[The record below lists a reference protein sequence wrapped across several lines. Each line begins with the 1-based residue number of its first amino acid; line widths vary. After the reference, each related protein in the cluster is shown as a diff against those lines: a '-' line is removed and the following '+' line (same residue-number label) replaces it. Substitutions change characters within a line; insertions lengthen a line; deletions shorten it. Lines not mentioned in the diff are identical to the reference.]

1 MDLTNVTMEN
11 KQAWTDK
18 ISELEASISNGGG
31 GTASVGFKQY
41 VAYTTQTGTNAPLAT
56 LVKNELSSPV
66 TFQRTGTGSYT
77 ITATGAFTPYQKVVP
92 YFNVQSAVIVPNT
105 PHILIYWN
113 DVNSLGVET
122 YDDTNVL
129 EDGIFVGNL
138 VITLYD

>member
-1 MDLTNVTMEN
+1 MSDFQQNTITNR
-11 KQAWTDK
+11 QAVLDY
-18 ISELEASISNGGG
+18 IDANSGGG
-31 GTASVGFKQY
+31 SVGFKQY
-41 VAYTTQTGTNAPLAT
+41 VAYTTQNGSSAPIST
-56 LVKNELSSPV
+56 VVKNELPAPV
-66 TFQRTGTGSYT
+66 TFQRTGTGTYT
-77 ITATGAFTPYQKVVP
+77 ITSTGSFTPFQNVVP

-105 PHILIYWN
+105 PHILIYFN

>member
-1 MDLTNVTMEN
+1 MSDFQQNTITNR
-11 KQAWTDK
+11 QAVLDY
-18 ISELEASISNGGG
+18 IDANSGGGG

-41 VAYTTQTGTNAPLAT
+41 VAYVLQNGTSAPTAT

-77 ITATGAFTPYQKVVP
+77 ITATGAFTPYQNVVP

-122 YDDTNVL
+122 YDDMNVL
-129 EDGIFVGNL
+129 EDDIFVGNL